1 MAKQDYY
8 ALLGVTRS
16 ATEDEV
22 KKAYRK
28 LAIQFH
34 PDRNQGDKKAEEKFK
49 EITEAYETLG
59 DSKKRDMYDKF
70 GHTQGGNPFASGGNP
85 FGAGGPFGAGA
96 GAGGYNRSYSGGGS
110 AGGDPFQDIFGDVFS
125 EVFGASRGG
134 SAGARGRQRPQKG
147 ADLRYT
153 LSISLEEAAAG
164 CEKVISFM
172 RNKGN
177 KEESTKLAV
186 TVPAGVKENQKLK
199 LTGEGDA
206 SALGEAG
213 DLYVI
218 IQIQEHLLFKREDN
232 DIILD
237 LPVSYIDAILG
248 TSLEVPTLSGRVL
261 IKIPPGTHTG
271 QTLRLK
277 NKGLPKMGGFGS
289 GDMLIKVLVDTPQ
302 EVSAEEKELL
312 NKLSQSASET
322 PLIKEYKEKVQ
333 KLNKYGKP

>member
-8 ALLGVTRS
+8 ALLNVTRS
-16 ATEDEV
+16 ATEDEI

-34 PDRNQGDKKAEEKFK
+34 PDRNPNDKKAEEKFK

-59 DSKKRDMYDKF
+59 DPKKREMYDKF
-70 GHTQGGNPFASGGNP
+70 GHTQGGNPFAGA
-85 FGAGGPFGAGA
+85 GAGGPFG
-96 GAGGYNRSYSGGGS
+96 GGFGRTYSGGGPG
-110 AGGDPFQDIFGDVFS
+110 GGDPFQDIFGDVFS
-125 EVFGASRGG
+125 EVFGASKT
-134 SAGARGRQRPQKG
+134 GAQGRQRQRPQKG

-153 LSISLEEAAAG
+153 LSITLEEAASG
-164 CEKVISFM
+164 CEKVISFL
-172 RNKGN
+172 RHSGA
-177 KEESTKLAV
+177 KEENAKLAV

-206 SALGEAG
+206 SNSGSAG

-218 IQIQEHLLFKREDN
+218 IQIQEHTLFKREDN
-232 DIILD
+232 DVILE

-271 QTLRLK
+271 QSLRLK
-277 NKGLPKMGGFGS
+277 GKGLPKMGGFGS
-289 GDMLIKVLVDTPQ
+289 GDMLIKILVDTPQ
-302 EVSAEEKELL
+302 EISAAEKELL
-312 NKLSQSASET
+312 NKLSQTASET

-333 KLNKYGKP
+333 KLSKFTKP

>member
-1 MAKQDYY
+1 MAAKQDFYL
-8 ALLGVTRS
+8 LLGVSRS
-16 ATEDEV
+16 ATEDEI

-34 PDRNQGDKKAEEKFK
+34 PDRNPDDKKAEEKFK

-59 DSKKRDMYDKF
+59 DAKKREMYDKF
-70 GHTQGGNPFASGGNP
+70 GHTQGGNPFAGGGNP
-85 FGAGGPFGAGA
+85 FGGGGFGR
-96 GAGGYNRSYSGGGS
+96 GGFQGGGGS

-125 EVFGASRGG
+125 EVFGATRGG
-134 SAGARGRQRPQKG
+134 AQSRQRQKNQKG

-164 CEKVISFM
+164 CEKVISFL
-172 RNKGN
+172 RHSGT
-177 KEESTKLAV
+177 KEENAKLSV

-206 SALGEAG
+206 SNAGASG

-218 IQIQEHLLFKREDN
+218 IQIQDHLLFKREEN
-232 DIILD
+232 DILLE

-248 TSLEVPTLSGRVL
+248 TSLEIPTLSGRVL

-271 QTLRLK
+271 QSLRLK
-277 NKGLPKMGGFGS
+277 NKGLPKIGGFGS

-302 EVSAEEKELL
+302 EISAVEKELL

-333 KLNKYGKP
+333 KLSKYSKS

>member
-8 ALLGVTRS
+8 ALLGVSRT
-16 ATEDEV
+16 ATDEEI

-34 PDRNQGDKKAEEKFK
+34 PDRNPDDKKSEEKFK

-59 DSKKRDMYDKF
+59 DAKKREMYDKF
-70 GHTQGGNPFASGGNP
+70 GHTQGGNPFAGGGNP
-85 FGAGGPFGAGA
+85 FGNSGGFNR
-96 GAGGYNRSYSGGGS
+96 GYSGTGGGS
-110 AGGDPFQDIFGDVFS
+110 GGDPFQDIFGDVFS
-125 EVFGASRGG
+125 EVFGASRG
-134 SAGARGRQRPQKG
+134 SQRGRQRPQKG

-164 CEKVISFM
+164 CEKVISFL
-172 RNKGN
+172 RNNGT
-177 KEESTKLAV
+177 KEENAKLAV
-186 TVPAGVKENQKLK
+186 TVPAGVKDNQKLK
-199 LTGEGDA
+199 LTGEGDN
-206 SALGEAG
+206 SNTGQAG

-218 IQIQEHLLFKREDN
+218 IQIQEHLLFKREEN
-232 DIILD
+232 DVILE

-248 TSLEVPTLSGRVL
+248 TSLEVPTLTGRVL

-271 QTLRLK
+271 QALRLK

-302 EVSAEEKELL
+302 EVSAAEKELL
-312 NKLSQSASET
+312 NKLSQTASET
-322 PLIKEYKEKVQ
+322 PLIREYKEKVL
-333 KLNKYGKP
+333 KVSKTSKS

>member
-8 ALLGVTRS
+8 ALLGVSRS
-16 ATEDEV
+16 ATDDEI

-28 LAIQFH
+28 LAIQYH
-34 PDRNQGDKKAEEKFK
+34 PDRNPNDKKAEDKFK

-59 DSKKRDMYDKF
+59 DTKKREVYDKF
-70 GHTQGGNPFASGGNP
+70 GHTQGGNPFAGAGGGNP
-85 FGAGGPFGAGA
+85 FGAGGPFT
-96 GAGGYNRSYSGGGS
+96 GGFNRGYSTGNN
-110 AGGDPFQDIFGDVFS
+110 GGDPFQDIFGDVFS

-134 SAGARGRQRPQKG
+134 SAGTRGRQRPQKG

-153 LSISLEEAAAG
+153 LSITLEEAATG
-164 CEKVISFM
+164 CEKVISFL

-177 KEESTKLAV
+177 KEETTKLAV

-199 LTGEGDA
+199 LTGEGDT
-206 SALGEAG
+206 SSSGLAG

-218 IQIQEHLLFKREDN
+218 VQIQDHLLFKRIDN
-232 DIILD
+232 DIVLD

-248 TSLEVPTLSGRVL
+248 TSLEVPTLTGRVL
-261 IKIPPGTHTG
+261 IKIPSGTHTG

-277 NKGLPKMGGFGS
+277 NKGLPKIGGFGS
-289 GDMLIKVLVDTPQ
+289 GDMLINVLVDTPQ
-302 EVSAEEKELL
+302 DVSSEEKELL
-312 NKLSQSASET
+312 NKLAQFAAET

-333 KLNKYGKP
+333 KLAKYSKS

>member
-1 MAKQDYY
+1 MAAKQDYY
-8 ALLGVTRS
+8 ALLAVSRT
-16 ATEDEV
+16 ATEDEI

-34 PDRNQGDKKAEEKFK
+34 PDRNPGDKKAEDKFK

-59 DSKKRDMYDKF
+59 DVKKREMYDKF
-70 GHTQGGNPFASGGNP
+70 GHTQGGNPFAGGGNP
-85 FGAGGPFGAGA
+85 FGG
-96 GAGGYNRSYSGGGS
+96 GGYNRSYSGAGA

-134 SAGARGRQRPQKG
+134 AGGARQQRQRNQKG

-153 LSISLEEAAAG
+153 LSITLEEAATG
-164 CEKVISFM
+164 CEKVISFL
-172 RNKGN
+172 RHSGT
-177 KEESTKLAV
+177 KEENAKLAV

-206 SALGEAG
+206 SNSGASG

-218 IQIQEHLLFKREDN
+218 IQVQDHLLFKREEN
-232 DIILD
+232 DIVLE

-248 TSLEVPTLSGRVL
+248 TSLEVPTLTGRVL

-271 QTLRLK
+271 QNLRLK

-289 GDMLIKVLVDTPQ
+289 GDMLIKILVDTPQ

-333 KLNKYGKP
+333 KLSKYSKS

>member
-8 ALLGVTRS
+8 ALLGVSRS
-16 ATEDEV
+16 ATDDEI

-28 LAIQFH
+28 LAIQYH
-34 PDRNQGDKKAEEKFK
+34 PDRNPGDKKAEDKFK

-70 GHTQGGNPFASGGNP
+70 GHTQGGNPFGG
-85 FGAGGPFGAGA
+85 GAGGPFGAGA
-96 GAGGYNRSYSGGGS
+96 GGGFGRTYSGN

-134 SAGARGRQRPQKG
+134 AGPRAGRQRPQKG

-164 CEKVISFM
+164 CEKVISFL
-172 RNKGN
+172 RNNGT
-177 KEESTKLAV
+177 KEENAKLAV

-199 LTGEGDA
+199 LTGEGDG
-206 SALGEAG
+206 SLSGQAG

-218 IQIQEHLLFKREDN
+218 IQIQEHSLFKREEN
-232 DIILD
+232 DIVLE

-248 TSLEVPTLSGRVL
+248 TSIEVPTLTGRVL

-271 QTLRLK
+271 QALRLK
-277 NKGLPKMGGFGS
+277 GKGLPKMGGFGS
-289 GDMLIKVLVDTPQ
+289 GDMLIKILVDTPQ
-302 EVSAEEKELL
+302 EVSAAERELL
-312 NKLSQSASET
+312 NKLSQTASET

-333 KLNKYGKP
+333 KLSKYSKS

>member
-8 ALLGVTRS
+8 TLLGVSRS
-16 ATEDEV
+16 ATDEEI

-34 PDRNQGDKKAEEKFK
+34 PDKNPGDKKAEDKFK

-59 DSKKRDMYDKF
+59 DSKKRDIYDKF
-70 GHTQGGNPFASGGNP
+70 GHTQGGNPFAGNS
-85 FGAGGPFGAGA
+85 GGPFGG
-96 GAGGYNRSYSGGGS
+96 GGGYGRTYTGGG

-125 EVFGASRGG
+125 EVFGASRAGG
-134 SAGARGRQRPQKG
+134 GRGRQRPQKG

-153 LSISLEEAAAG
+153 LSISLEEAATG
-164 CEKVISFM
+164 SEKVISFV
-172 RNKGN
+172 RNNGT
-177 KEESTKLAV
+177 KEENAKLAV
-186 TVPAGVKENQKLK
+186 TVPAGVKDNQKLK
-199 LTGEGDA
+199 LTGEGDN
-206 SALGEAG
+206 SPTGQAG

-218 IQIQEHLLFKREDN
+218 IQIQEHTLFKREDS
-232 DIILD
+232 DVVLE

-248 TSLEVPTLSGRVL
+248 TSMEVPTLTGRVL

-271 QTLRLK
+271 QALRLK

-289 GDMLIKVLVDTPQ
+289 GDMLIRILVDTPQ
-302 EVSAEEKELL
+302 EVSAVEKELL
-312 NKLSQSASET
+312 NKLSQTASET

-333 KLNKYGKP
+333 KLSKQKS